1 MRAVAVPGR
10 WVWGLSGL
18 AVAVALT
25 VPGARLITGAGGPW
39 AQHVQPAPDTVVR
52 TVTVPEPVTSLNLET
67 YGGTARVAAG
77 HGSRVQVTET
87 ISYDKREGGPPA
99 VTQSVSGGRLTLADP
114 VCNSSGCAVSF
125 AVTVPPRVSV
135 TVATDGAPA
144 AVYGTAGAQVDS
156 GGSPVTAAGIDGPVT
171 ATTEG
176 GSVTVSGA
184 RGAQVDSGG
193 GPVTATGISGALTI
207 SSEGGSVAVSGA
219 PGAQVDSSGGPVTAT
234 RISGPLTAIT
244 GGGSLRVDGLTGP
257 LRADTGGG
265 PLLGQD
271 ITAASATANTG
282 GGSAQIA
289 FAAAPDLVLVST
301 DGGPAMLTVPGGP
314 YALTAA
320 SDGGPQSVGI
330 ATDPAARR
338 SIMVTSGDGS
348 LQIEPPTRR

>member
-25 VPGARLITGAGGPW
+25 VPGARLITGARGPW
-39 AQHVQPAPDTVVR
+39 AQHMQPAPDTVVR

-87 ISYDKREGGPPA
+87 ISYDKRDGLPA

-114 VCNSSGCAVSF
+114 VCNRLGCAVSF

-176 GSVTVSGA
+176 GPVTVSGA

-193 GPVTATGISGALTI
+193 GPVTATAISGALTI

-219 PGAQVDSSGGPVTAT
+219 PGAQVDSSGGPVIAL

-244 GGGSLRVDGLTGP
+244 DGGSLRLDGLTGP

-289 FAAAPDLVLVST
+289 FSAAPDIVLVNT

-338 SIMVTSGDGS
+338 SIMVTSGDGA
-348 LQIEPPTRR
+348 LQIEPPAHR